1 MPYAVL
7 EQKLRLVPEQ
17 DFEFVSHFL
26 DLVLENNKNQAQM
39 EKMEKN
45 LEYLSMLDKSY
56 DQLKKGEV
64 VVKSMEELRAME
76 NA

>member
-7 EQKLRLVPEQ
+7 EQKLRMIPEQ

-26 DLVLENNKNQAQM
+26 DLVLANGKGKSNSEQNA
-39 EKMEKN
+39 
-45 LEYLSMLDKSY
+45 EYIEMLDRSFA
-56 DQLKKGEV
+56 QLKNGDV
-64 VVKSMEELRAME
+64 IIKSMEELRAME